1 MEIEGL
7 GRAVSKVHRMQLWG
21 LSGVGDKVLNPSIPP
36 PPVYATAQ
44 GDRMVGSQ
52 RDQR

>member
-21 LSGVGDKVLNPSIPP
+21 LSGVGDKVLNPSI
-36 PPVYATAQ
+36 YATAQ